1 MIQVVYTPQWFY
13 SKDLLIDGIS
23 AFVLLLIA
31 SFAVKYYKLNK
42 NNKNYLYLAS
52 SFFLIA
58 LSFLFKILT
67 NFTIYYKVFVTRH
80 LGNYIL
86 TYPAIQVS
94 NILFF
99 VGFSLYRFLTLLGL
113 YMLYSIYQKN
123 QSKSSIFLM
132 VFFIL
137 VLTYFSE
144 LEYFIFHIIALALL
158 ALITLQYYSTY
169 RKNKQPT
176 SKLVTASF
184 AIIGASQIFSIFI
197 FYNNVYYVVAGLMQL
212 VGYLILL
219 TTFIRVLRDA
229 KKKG

>member
-13 SKDLLIDGIS
+13 SKDLLIDTIS

-31 SFAVKYYKLNK
+31 SFAVRYYKLNK
-42 NNKNYLYLAS
+42 KNNNYLYLAG

-80 LGNYIL
+80 LGDFIL
-86 TYPAIQVS
+86 TYPAVQVS
-94 NILFF
+94 NILFLA
-99 VGFSLYRFLTLLGL
+99 GFLFYRLLTLLGL
-113 YMLYSIYQKN
+113 YMLYSIYQKS
-123 QSKSSIFLM
+123 QSKSNIYLI

-137 VLTYFSE
+137 VSTYFSE
-144 LEYFIFHIIALALL
+144 LEYFIFHLTSLAFLS
-158 ALITLQYYSTY
+158 LITLQFYNTY
-169 RKNKQPT
+169 KKNKQPT
-176 SKLVTASF
+176 SKFVTASF
-184 AIIGASQIFSIFI
+184 AIIGVSQIFSIFV
-197 FYNNVYYVVAGLMQL
+197 FYDNLYYVIAELIQL

>member
-13 SKDLLIDGIS
+13 SKDLLIDTVS

-31 SFAVKYYKLNK
+31 SFAVRYYKLNK
-42 NNKNYLYLAS
+42 KNKNYLYLAG

-80 LGNYIL
+80 LGDFIL
-86 TYPAIQVS
+86 TYPTIQVS
-94 NILFF
+94 NILFLA
-99 VGFSLYRFLTLLGL
+99 GFLFYRLLTLLGL
-113 YMLYSIYQKN
+113 YMLYSIHQKN
-123 QSKSSIFLM
+123 QSKSNIFLM

-137 VLTYFSE
+137 ILTYFSE
-144 LEYFIFHIIALALL
+144 LEYFIFHIVALALL
-158 ALITLQYYSTY
+158 ALITLQYYRTY
-169 RKNKQPT
+169 RKNKQPA
-176 SKLVTASF
+176 SKFVTASF
-184 AIIGASQIFSIFI
+184 AIIGVSQIFSIFV
-197 FYNNVYYVVAGLMQL
+197 FYNNVYYVIAELIQL

-219 TTFIRVLRDA
+219 MTFIRVLRDA

>member
-13 SKDLLIDGIS
+13 SKDLLIDTVS

-31 SFAVKYYKLNK
+31 SFAVRYYKLNK
-42 NNKNYLYLAS
+42 KNKNYLYLAG

-58 LSFLFKILT
+58 MSFLFKILT

-86 TYPAIQVS
+86 TYPTIQVS
-94 NILFF
+94 NILFI
-99 VGFSLYRFLTLLGL
+99 VGYLLFRLLTLLGL

-123 QSKSSIFLM
+123 QSKSNIYLI

-137 VLTYFSE
+137 ILTYFSE
-144 LEYFIFHIIALALL
+144 LEYFIFHIVALALL
-158 ALITLQYYSTY
+158 ALITLQYYKTY
-169 RKNKQPT
+169 RKNKQLT
-176 SKLVTASF
+176 SKLVTISF
-184 AIIGASQIFSIFI
+184 AIIGVSQIFSIFV
-197 FYNNVYYVVAGLMQL
+197 FYNNLYYVIAELIQL

-219 TTFIRVLRDA
+219 MTFIRVLRDA

>member
-13 SKDLLIDGIS
+13 SKDLLIDTVS

-31 SFAVKYYKLNK
+31 SFAVRYYKLNK
-42 NNKNYLYLAS
+42 KNKNYLYLAG

-58 LSFLFKILT
+58 MSFLFKILT

-86 TYPAIQVS
+86 TYPTIQVS
-94 NILFF
+94 NILFI
-99 VGFSLYRFLTLLGL
+99 VGYLLFRLLTLLGL

-123 QSKSSIFLM
+123 QSKSNIYLI

-137 VLTYFSE
+137 ILTYFSE
-144 LEYFIFHIIALALL
+144 LEYFIFHIVALALL
-158 ALITLQYYSTY
+158 ALITLQYYKTY
-169 RKNKQPT
+169 RKNKQPA
-176 SKLVTASF
+176 SKFVTASF
-184 AIIGASQIFSIFI
+184 AIIGVSQIFSIFV
-197 FYNNVYYVVAGLMQL
+197 FYNNVYYVIAELIQL

-219 TTFIRVLRDA
+219 MTFIRVLRDA
-229 KKKG
+229 KKKW